1 MPLPDFAAALSVM
14 PTSSAA
20 DILPVLGHAASPLG
34 TDIHLYLL
42 DFEGLVLQPVLVG
55 PELDDLSVPD
65 LPVSGTPAG
74 EAFRTGRP
82 IAEPGT
88 GGVRVW
94 VPIVERSEPT
104 GVMAITVPQAD
115 PTTLDA
121 CAALGLF
128 AGLLIQST
136 SRSSDVLHLS
146 RRRRPMTLGASMQWD
161 MLPPLL
167 IDSPRGMACGAL
179 EPAYEIA
186 GDVFD
191 YAINGNELHAV
202 LFDGMGHG
210 VESTLMTVLATGAY
224 RHARRQGEGP
234 AEMYASVDEA
244 LRRHYGGE
252 GFATGAVVRLQLD
265 SGILDWVNGGHPRPL
280 LLRNRRVVRQLECSP
295 SLPFGLGGACREEA
309 TEQLEPGDS
318 ILFFTDG
325 VTEGR
330 PVGGDEFGLDRLVE
344 VVESDP
350 EMSDPEPGGEFLH
363 RLRKAVVEYQS
374 GKLRDDATLLFLH
387 WEGPGAS

>member
-1 MPLPDFAAALSVM
+1 
-14 PTSSAA
+14 
-20 DILPVLGHAASPLG
+20 
-34 TDIHLYLL
+34 
-42 DFEGLVLQPVLVG
+42 
-55 PELDDLSVPD
+55 
-65 LPVSGTPAG
+65 VSGTPAG

-350 EMSDPEPGGEFLH
+350 EMSDPEPGGELLH